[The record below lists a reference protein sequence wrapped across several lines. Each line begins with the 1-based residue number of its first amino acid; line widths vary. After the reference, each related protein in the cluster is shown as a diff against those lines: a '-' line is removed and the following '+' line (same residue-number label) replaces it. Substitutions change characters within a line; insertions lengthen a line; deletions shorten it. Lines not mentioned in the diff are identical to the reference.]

1 MFGTVCSRR
10 PHKNQHL
17 NPAGEKI
24 LTHLAEVAALR
35 ARRDSSPAWADK
47 LRQVKEFQH
56 RRFEATYADLLV
68 QPRYARAAQ
77 FFLQELY
84 GPGDFSARDQQ
95 FARVVP
101 ALVRLFPDD
110 IVVTVALLSQLHA
123 LSEKLDNEMADSLQ
137 GAPNDAPLSPHSY
150 AQAWRRV
157 GQPARREEQI
167 ALTLQVGAAL
177 DRFTRKTLLRQSLRL
192 MRVPARRAGLGALQT
207 FLEAGFD
214 TFRDMGGAD
223 YFLDTV
229 ARRERALAAELFAGG
244 EPRI

>member
-1 MFGTVCSRR
+1 
-10 PHKNQHL
+10 L

-35 ARRDSSPAWADK
+35 ARRDGSPEWAAQ

-56 RRFEATYADLLV
+56 RRFEATYADLLA
-68 QPRYARAAQ
+68 QPRYARAAR

-123 LSEKLDNEMADSLQ
+123 LSEKLDSEMADSLQ
-137 GAPNDAPLSPHSY
+137 GALNNTPLNPHRY
-150 AQAWRRV
+150 AQAWRHV
-157 GQPARREEQI
+157 GQAAQREEQI
-167 ALTLQVGAAL
+167 ALTLQVGSAL

-192 MRVPARRAGLGALQT
+192 MRVPARRAGLAALQT

-229 ARRERALAAELFAGG
+229 ARRERALAAALFAGG
-244 EPRI
+244 EPPI